1 MEVDQICM
9 PFLMGDC
16 FLICSDGLSNYLE
29 DEDLRRLISGGFYSE
44 VPRRMVDMA
53 NLKGG
58 DDNITVVLVYAANDA
73 RLLEPVPSGPQ
84 EPEQTEE
91 IEFDPYAPTWV
102 PEMESDPED

>member
-1 MEVDQICM
+1 
-9 PFLMGDC
+9 
-16 FLICSDGLSNYLE
+16 
-29 DEDLRRLISGGFYSE
+29 
-44 VPRRMVDMA
+44 MA

-58 DDNITVVLVYAANDA
+58 DDNITVVLVYVANDA
-73 RLLEPVPSGPQ
+73 RLLEPPPPTGPP